1 MSEEMQHEHN
11 SGVEFEREDLGAR
24 SVFEFLIGVAV
35 MIVLASLAV
44 WGMYGYLHRYARR
57 HQPVQN
63 PLVQESSSDTREV
76 TPGDIERFPQPRLEK
91 NERLEIRDF
100 RLQEETAL
108 NSYGWADE
116 KAGVVHIPIERAMR
130 LIVERGLPVSP
141 KSGTVPSSPVSTA
154 RKAAE
159 HSDTS
164 GQSRLPAKNEMK
176 KERE

>member
-57 HQPVQN
+57 HQQVQN

-76 TPGDIERFPQPRLEK
+76 TPGDIEKFPQPRLEK

-108 NSYGWADE
+108 NSYGWVDE

-164 GQSRLPAKNEMK
+164 GQLHPPAKNEMK

>member
-1 MSEEMQHEHN
+1 MSEETQHDHN
-11 SGVEFEREDLGAR
+11 NGVEFEREDLGAR

-35 MIVLASLAV
+35 MITLASLVV
-44 WGMYGYLHRYARR
+44 WGMYGYLDKYARR

-63 PLVQESSSDTREV
+63 PLVQKAASDTRV
-76 TPGDIERFPQPRLEK
+76 AAPGDIEKFPQPRLEK
-91 NERLEIRDF
+91 NERLEITDF
-100 RLQEETAL
+100 RLQEERSL
-108 NSYGWADE
+108 NSYGWLDE

-141 KSGTVPSSPVSTA
+141 KSGTVPSSPVNTT

-164 GQSRLPAKNEMK
+164 GQAHPPARPKQE
-176 KERE
+176 